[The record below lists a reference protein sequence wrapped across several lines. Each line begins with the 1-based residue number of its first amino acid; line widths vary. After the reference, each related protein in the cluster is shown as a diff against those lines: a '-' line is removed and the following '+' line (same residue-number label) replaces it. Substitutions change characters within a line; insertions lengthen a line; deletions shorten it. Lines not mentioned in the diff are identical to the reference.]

1 MYNMNEWSYGSEL
14 ELADLDT
21 RKILPEGNKWDF
33 KDGSIANSNG
43 LANDPKKEFNVFGG
57 EINVKPTFSVEEA
70 VSEIFKIYDALN
82 YEFTINYTSNFHIHV
97 RVPGLSSNLEDLKRL
112 QKYIY
117 EYSSWVWANVDPIPK
132 PNRKDFA
139 SEEVFKGAMKRFNR
153 RKGSHNRVVNSNCF
167 RRMMNATSIKEFY
180 EAHAP
185 LDKEGK
191 LCWGVA
197 PRASINLQQL
207 FNETDTIEFR
217 HFTCSTDKKEIESCF
232 IWCREFLNC
241 ALNTNEHPEEILKR
255 HDLIFPKFKEYDY
268 EIDKIFVQTAVTMNT
283 RKEALC
289 NIERLKREGVLK

>member
-1 MYNMNEWSYGSEL
+1 MYIPTDWTYGSEL

-43 LANDPKKEFNVFGG
+43 LANDPKKEFNIFGG
-57 EINVKPTFSVEEA
+57 EINVKPCSSIEDSVN
-70 VSEIFKIYDALN
+70 EIIKIYKSLN

-97 RVPGLSSNLEDLKRL
+97 RVPGLSSSLEDLKKL
-112 QKYIY
+112 QQYISKY
-117 EYSSWVWANVDPIPK
+117 SDWVWKNIDPIPV
-132 PNRKDFA
+132 PNQKDYD
-139 SEEVFKGAMKRFNR
+139 SEEAFKGAKRRYKR
-153 RKGSHNRVVNSNCF
+153 RKGSHNRTINNNCYT
-167 RRMMNATSIKEFY
+167 RMMNASSIKEFY

-185 LDKEGK
+185 LDKDGK

-207 FNETDTIEFR
+207 FNETDTVEFR

-232 IWCREFLNC
+232 IWCKEFLNC
-241 ALNTNEHPEEILKR
+241 ALNTGEHPENILKKY
-255 HDLIFPKFKEYDY
+255 DFIFPKFKEYDY

-283 RKEALC
+283 RKEALA
-289 NIERLKREGVLK
+289 NIERLKKEGILK